1 MKKTYAVSD
10 LHGYFNLYEQ
20 IKNFIQPED
29 KVIFLG
35 DATDRGPQSLEL
47 AKTIYADPQFTYL
60 KGNHEDMLVKTALDF
75 YDELSDRA
83 RSYEGVETEYN
94 RLYTAQQS
102 IDVKDGTDLFDINI
116 IHKGTNYEC
125 C

>member
-29 KVIFLG
+29 EVIFLG

-47 AKTIYADPQFTYL
+47 AKAIYADPQFTYCIRFL
-60 KGNHEDMLVKTALDF
+60 
-75 YDELSDRA
+75 
-83 RSYEGVETEYN
+83 
-94 RLYTAQQS
+94 
-102 IDVKDGTDLFDINI
+102 
-116 IHKGTNYEC
+116 
-125 C
+125 